1 MRRQFSNVLAALI
14 LFGLGLIQAG
24 PASAHTIPVDSLVQA
39 YMKPQGHVL
48 QVLMRMPLK
57 SYADGDY
64 YHHDNGSV
72 DLTRVDGPLRT
83 AAQVALF
90 ENLKV
95 FENGRELP

>member
-1 MRRQFSNVLAALI
+1 MLFRIMRRQFSNALAALI
-14 LFGLGLIQAG
+14 LLGLNLLSSG

-57 SYADGDY
+57 SYADGEY
-64 YHHDNGSV
+64 YRLADGSA

-90 ENLKV
+90 ENLQ
-95 FENGRELP
+95 